1 MDQWYKIDNAG
12 KVFHAVSN
20 PANSSVFRIAMIMKT
35 TVEEDK
41 LQNALDDV
49 MKRLPMFAVKL
60 GKGIF
65 WDFLVEND
73 KKLFVQKETHYPCA
87 PIDPIET
94 NGFLFR
100 VIYYKKRIAVE
111 FFHSVTDGTG
121 ALAFL
126 KALVYR
132 YLREQQVQIEND
144 GSILDI
150 EDQPSTYELDDS
162 YYNYKS
168 THTVKKPREGHAF
181 QMKGTQTEETTV
193 VHGVMSAGD
202 ISKAAKAHGVS
213 ITAYITSILIV
224 AIYHEKLLYRSRK
237 ENIKIAI
244 PVNLR
249 QMFPSKSLRN
259 FFAVINV
266 GIHVEEQ
273 TTLADIIKDISK
285 QLQNKAEK
293 EALQLG
299 LNHHVKLQTMLTA
312 RFVPNFI
319 KYYAIRYGYKNYGER
334 TKTMTLTNLG
344 NVQLPPQMMPHIERM
359 EMVMYPTKKSP
370 VNGGICSIN
379 DQFVISFARTI
390 EEADVIRSFFQELTK
405 TAGIDIEVYANDG
418 G

>member
-12 KVFHAVSN
+12 KIFHAVSES
-20 PANSSVFRIAMIMKT
+20 ANSSVFRIAMIMT
-35 TVEEDK
+35 APVEADK
-41 LQNALDDV
+41 LQSALDDV

-60 GKGIF
+60 GKGVF

-73 KKLFVQKETHYPCA
+73 KKLFVQKEHHFPCA

-100 VIYYKKRIAVE
+100 VIYYEKRIAVE

-121 ALAFL
+121 GLEFL
-126 KALVYR
+126 KALVYH
-132 YLREQQVQIEND
+132 YLLEQHARLEND

-168 THTVKKPREGHAF
+168 DHAVKNPREGHAF
-181 QMKGTQTEETTV
+181 QVKGTPTDETMV
-193 VHGVMSAGD
+193 VHGVMKSSD
-202 ISKAAKAHGVS
+202 IRTAAKAHG
-213 ITAYITSILIV
+213 ITMTAYITSVLIA

-237 ENIKIAI
+237 EEIKIAI

-249 QMFPSKSLRN
+249 KMFTSKSLRN
-259 FFAVINV
+259 FFAVVNV
-266 GIHVEEQ
+266 GMQVEEQ
-273 TTLADIIKDISK
+273 TTLEDIIEEVSK
-285 QLQNKAEK
+285 QLQKKAEK
-293 EALQLG
+293 ETLQHG
-299 LNHHVKLQTMLTA
+299 LNHHVKLQTMLAA

-344 NVQLPPQMMPHIERM
+344 NVQLPEQMMPHIERM

-379 DQFVISFARTI
+379 DQFVISFARSI
-390 EEADVIRSFFQELTK
+390 EEADVIRSFFRELTK
-405 TAGIDIEVYANDG
+405 ASGIDIEVYANDG